1 MKKLIL
7 GITLSLLTFSN
18 TFGQEKKKHIF
29 DIRAYGGFSILQLSS
44 DNTTSLID
52 GVLHERSVS
61 GRPGAQFGAAL
72 TFGNRF
78 FIQPGF
84 QYSIISSSIINK
96 NTVTGTEF
104 TDKTTLNIM
113 SVPLKVG
120 LRFIDP
126 QEENI
131 INVRLFGGIDGHHVT
146 QVKHSRAL
154 ESADELTKSDY
165 SNLILNAD
173 FGLGLDIWIFYL
185 DLGYQ
190 LGLTP
195 VHSGGDKSKAS
206 AFYGNLGFRFT
217 FGKEKKHK

>member
-1 MKKLIL
+1 MKTT
-7 GITLSLLTFSN
+7 ITLLALSLLTFSN
-18 TFGQEKKKHIF
+18 AFGQEKKKHIF
-29 DIRAYGGFSILQLSS
+29 DIRAYGGVSILQLSS

-52 GVLHERSVS
+52 GVIHDRSIS
-61 GRPGAQFGAAL
+61 GRPSLQFGAAM

-84 QYSIISSSIINK
+84 QYSLLSSTIVNK
-96 NTVTGTEF
+96 NTVTGAEL
-104 TDKTTLNIM
+104 TDETTLNIM

-120 LRFIDP
+120 FRLINP
-126 QEENI
+126 KEENL
-131 INVRLFGGIDGHHVT
+131 INIRLFGGIDGHHVT
-146 QVKHSRAL
+146 KVKHSTQS
-154 ESADELTKSDY
+154 SATDGITTKDY

-173 FGLGLDIWIFYL
+173 FGLGLDLWIFYA

-206 AFYGNLGFRFT
+206 AFYANLGLRFT
-217 FGKEKKHK
+217 FGKKK

>member
-1 MKKLIL
+1 MKTT
-7 GITLSLLTFSN
+7 ITLLALSLLLFSN
-18 TFGQEKKKHIF
+18 AFGQEKKKHIF
-29 DIRAYGGFSILQLSS
+29 DIRAYGGVSILQLSS

-61 GRPGAQFGAAL
+61 GRPGAQFGAAF

-84 QYSIISSSIINK
+84 QYSILSSNIINK

-120 LRFIDP
+120 LRFINP

-131 INVRLFGGIDGHHVT
+131 INVRLFGGVDGHHVT
-146 QVKHSRAL
+146 QVKHSRAS
-154 ESADELTKSDY
+154 ESANEVTKADY

-206 AFYGNLGFRFT
+206 AFYGNLGFRFS
-217 FGKEKKHK
+217 FGKDKGK